1 MTPNRLTRAVRFLR
15 FRPARY
21 LANVRHTCTTLP
33 VVGSQLRRLG
43 RLTSIRSWSSRFA
56 PDVICWTLDRIAA
69 DQNAERRRQDWARL
83 VSSVAVALEDI
94 MPPDQLNTDWPA
106 PEPIQPVL
114 RAMQHRRRYLYRSA
128 LRYGDA
134 PQHVLDI
141 WRRKD
146 LPSGPVPV
154 LLFVPGGAWVYG
166 KRTLQGYALM
176 SHLAEQGWLCVAIDH
191 RAGPGHRWPRH
202 VQDVRMAVEW
212 VRANVDQFG
221 GDPSFVAI
229 AGASSG
235 AHLAAVTALA
245 HDDPD
250 YGVESTGDT
259 SVDAVVALYGR
270 YDWEDMSTRQDKGL
284 VQFLERIVVGKR
296 MHHHPH
302 VFRNASPI
310 ALVRPDAP
318 PFLVVHGTA
327 DRFVPVERARAFV
340 EKLQSTSR
348 APVCYLELP
357 DARHCFDMTDGIRTG
372 TAVTAIR
379 LFLDEIRR
387 THRSAAQPGV
397 SAADRLADGMSAVR
411 CPGGY
416 AV

>member
-1 MTPNRLTRAVRFLR
+1 MVSTESRTPSRLTRVV
-15 FRPARY
+15 RY
-21 LANVRHTCTTLP
+21 LRPRPLKCLAGLSHGCTSLP
-33 VVGSQLRRLG
+33 VIGGQLPRVSRLG
-43 RLTSIRSWSSRFA
+43 SIPSWSYQHA
-56 PDVICWTLDRIAA
+56 PDVISWTLDRMPLLKSP
-69 DQNAERRRQDWARL
+69 EPEGEEWARL
-83 VSSVAVALEDI
+83 TSEVTVALESI
-94 MPPDQLNTDWPA
+94 MGSEQLNTDWPA
-106 PEPIQPVL
+106 PDPIQPVL
-114 RAMQHRRRYLYRSA
+114 RAAQHRRRYLYRSA

-134 PQHVLDI
+134 PQNVLDI

-146 LPSGPVPV
+146 LPSGPGPV
-154 LLFVPGGAWVYG
+154 VVFVPGGAWVYG
-166 KRTLQGYALM
+166 KRILQGYALM
-176 SHLAEQGWLCVAIDH
+176 SHLADQGWLCVAIDH
-191 RAGPGHRWPRH
+191 RAGPGQRWPRH

-221 GDPSFVAI
+221 GDPTFVAI

-235 AHLAAVTALA
+235 AHLAALSALA

-250 YGVESTGDT
+250 YSVESTGDA
-259 SVDAVVALYGR
+259 SVDAVIALYGR
-270 YDWEDMSTRQDKGL
+270 YDWEDVSTPTDKGV

-296 MHHHPH
+296 VKHHPH

-310 ALVRPDAP
+310 ARVRPDAP

-340 EKLQSTSR
+340 EKLRSTSR

-387 THRSAAQPGV
+387 TQQSASAQK
-397 SAADRLADGMSAVR
+397 AL
-411 CPGGY
+411 
-416 AV
+416 